1 MPDTN
6 QGSRKMNR
14 WLYFGGGVLTGAVLT
29 FLALFL
35 IGTSSQE
42 SVQNDPGLTYFDQP
56 GDVIE
61 SESFKV
67 FQALSEGTALVNAE
81 SSEHGG
87 YEGLK
92 YTGGLTCLLVN
103 DEGKLYYD
111 DEIVRVP
118 KGKVARQV
126 GVYQYETKAEI
137 DKTVP
142 VVRIMDK

>member
-6 QGSRKMNR
+6 QGSRKMNK

-61 SESFKV
+61 SNSFKV
-67 FQALSEGTALVNAE
+67 FQSLSEGAALVSAE
-81 SSEHGG
+81 NPKNTK
-87 YEGLK
+87 YENIK
-92 YTGGLTCLLVN
+92 YTGGLICLLVN
-103 DEGKLYYD
+103 NEGKFYYD
-111 DEIVRVP
+111 DEIVKVP
-118 KGKVARQV
+118 EGKVARQV
-126 GVYQYETKAEI
+126 GIYQYETKAEMG
-137 DKTVP
+137 KTVP
-142 VVRIMDK
+142 IVRIMDK